1 MSSMHPGGQHIKR
14 KRAREIVSS
23 KKKKGKEK
31 GGQAKYTMRK
41 MRAYMFDIEAI
52 VASVSI
58 RQLLLWK
65 KSGTRK
71 DCKNQR
77 LVDILYQ
84 Q

>member
-1 MSSMHPGGQHIKR
+1 MHPGGQHIKR

-58 RQLLLWK
+58 R
-65 KSGTRK
+65 
-71 DCKNQR
+71 
-77 LVDILYQ
+77 
-84 Q
+84 